1 MNELERFLTHGAYLG
16 SITREQE
23 IETMINL
30 CSFLTKK
37 KYIQVDVLAETT
49 VNILLYEELVF
60 EIEIKDCVLKIKLYS
75 ENFFEPMIDLLGFI
89 GKFDPNFKPN
99 QVVYEEDSEESSEE
113 DEWL

>member
-23 IETMINL
+23 IEAMINL

-49 VNILLYEELVF
+49 VNIILYEELVL
-60 EIEIKDCVLKIKLYS
+60 EVEIKDCTLKVKLYS
-75 ENFFEPMIDLLGFI
+75 ENFFEPLVDLLGFI
-89 GKFDPNFKPN
+89 GSYEPDSKPK